1 MSAPEK
7 AKSVGGA
14 ISGIVGTLGG
24 AATIATWLNVTPEM
38 VGAHAY
44 AVLYAALPIASFAF
58 GAVAGWG
65 LKWFLDSRRQP
76 TIRFIAPTASDED
89 IRRDVMSLGPE
100 VKALMLVVADG
111 NEVYARTDD
120 CRYGLHRD
128 ERFVSQFLSMEK
140 IDGGLTLISPTS
152 RLKPF
157 VDGNRDLFS
166 RVGDTAAIR
175 KMPPSEKGT
184 HHYGAGSDDGCPF
197 WWWFDETEASR
208 AD

>member
-1 MSAPEK
+1 MSGVGK

-14 ISGIVGTLGG
+14 ISCVVGTLGG
-24 AATIATWLNVTPEM
+24 IATIASWLNITPE
-38 VGAHAY
+38 VIGAHAY

-76 TIRFIAPTASDED
+76 TISVIAPTAGDED

-111 NEVYARTDD
+111 NEAYARTDD

-128 ERFVSQFLSMEK
+128 ERFISQFLSMEK

>member
-1 MSAPEK
+1 MSGVGK

-14 ISGIVGTLGG
+14 ISCVVGTLGG
-24 AATIATWLNVTPEM
+24 IATIASWLNITPEM
-38 VGAHAY
+38 IGAHAY

-76 TIRFIAPTASDED
+76 TISVIAPTAGDED

-111 NEVYARTDD
+111 NEAYARTDD

-128 ERFVSQFLSMEK
+128 ERFISQFLSMEK

-175 KMPPSEKGT
+175 KMPPSEKGA

>member
-1 MSAPEK
+1 MSGVGK

-14 ISGIVGTLGG
+14 ISCVVGTLGG
-24 AATIATWLNVTPEM
+24 IATIASWLNITPEM
-38 VGAHAY
+38 IGAHAY

-76 TIRFIAPTASDED
+76 TISVIAPTAGDED

-111 NEVYARTDD
+111 NEAYARTDD

-128 ERFVSQFLSMEK
+128 ERFISQFLSMEK
-140 IDGGLTLISPTS
+140 INGGLTLISPTS

>member
-14 ISGIVGTLGG
+14 VSGIVGTLGG

-44 AVLYAALPIASFAF
+44 AVLYAVFPIASFAF

-76 TIRFIAPTASDED
+76 TICVATPTASDED
-89 IRRDVMSLGPE
+89 IRRDVMSLEPE
-100 VKALMLVVADG
+100 LKALMLVVADG
-111 NEVYARTDD
+111 NEAYARTDD
-120 CRYGLHRD
+120 CMYGLHRD
-128 ERFVSQFLSMEK
+128 EGFISQFLSMEK

-166 RVGDTAAIR
+166 RVGDTVARR
-175 KMPPSEKGT
+175 KMPPSEKGAQ
-184 HHYGAGSDDGCPF
+184 HHGIGSDDGCPF
-197 WWWFDETEASR
+197 WWWFEEP
-208 AD
+208 

>member
-1 MSAPEK
+1 MSGVGK

-14 ISGIVGTLGG
+14 ISCVVGTLGG
-24 AATIATWLNVTPEM
+24 IATIASWLNITPEM
-38 VGAHAY
+38 IGAHAY

-65 LKWFLDSRRQP
+65 LKWFLDSRRHP
-76 TIRFIAPTASDED
+76 TIGVIAPTAGDED

-111 NEVYARTDD
+111 NEAYARTDD

>member
-1 MSAPEK
+1 MSGAGK

-14 ISGIVGTLGG
+14 ISCVSGTLGG
-24 AATIATWLNVTPEM
+24 IATIASWLNITPEM
-38 VGAHAY
+38 IGAHAY

-65 LKWFLDSRRQP
+65 LKWLLDSRRQP
-76 TIRFIAPTASDED
+76 TIRVVAPTASDD
-89 IRRDVMSLGPE
+89 DVRRDVMSLGPE
-100 VKALMLVVADG
+100 LKALMLVVADG
-111 NEVYARTDD
+111 NEAYARTDD
-120 CRYGLHRD
+120 CRFGLHRD
-128 ERFVSQFLSMEK
+128 ERFISQFLSMEK

-152 RLKPF
+152 LLKPF

-197 WWWFDETEASR
+197 WWWYEEP
-208 AD
+208 

>member
-1 MSAPEK
+1 MSGVGK

-14 ISGIVGTLGG
+14 ISCVVGTLGG
-24 AATIATWLNVTPEM
+24 IATIASWLNITPEM
-38 VGAHAY
+38 IGAHAY

-76 TIRFIAPTASDED
+76 TISVIAPTASDED
-89 IRRDVMSLGPE
+89 VRRDVMSLSPE
-100 VKALMLVVADG
+100 LKALMLVVADG
-111 NEVYARTDD
+111 NEAYARTDD

-128 ERFVSQFLSMEK
+128 ERFISQFLSMEK
-140 IDGGLTLISPTS
+140 IDGGLTLVSPTS

-197 WWWFDETEASR
+197 WWWFDETEASC

>member
-14 ISGIVGTLGG
+14 VSGIVGTLGG

-76 TIRFIAPTASDED
+76 TIRVIAPTANDED
-89 IRRDVMSLGPE
+89 IRRDVMSLSPE
-100 VKALMLVVADG
+100 LKALMLVVADG
-111 NEVYARTDD
+111 NEAYARTDD
-120 CRYGLHRD
+120 CMYGLHRD
-128 ERFVSQFLSMEK
+128 EGFISQFLSMEK
-140 IDGGLTLISPTS
+140 IDGGLTLILPTS

-166 RVGDTAAIR
+166 RVGDTVARR
-175 KMPPSEKGT
+175 KMPPSEKGAQ
-184 HHYGAGSDDGCPF
+184 HHGIGSDDGCPF
-197 WWWFDETEASR
+197 WWWFEEP
-208 AD
+208 

>member
-7 AKSVGGA
+7 AKCVGGA
-14 ISGIVGTLGG
+14 VSGIIGALGG
-24 AATIATWLNVTPEM
+24 AATVATWLNITPEM
-38 VGAHAY
+38 VGAHVY
-44 AVLYAALPIASFAF
+44 AVLYAVLPIASFVF

-76 TIRFIAPTASDED
+76 TICVMAPTASDED
-89 IRRDVMSLGPE
+89 IRRDVMSLEPE
-100 VKALMLVVADG
+100 LKALMLVVADG
-111 NEVYARTDD
+111 NEAYARTDD
-120 CRYGLHRD
+120 CRYGLHHD
-128 ERFVSQFLSMEK
+128 EMFISQFLSMEK

-166 RVGDTAAIR
+166 HVGDTVAKR

-184 HHYGAGSDDGCPF
+184 QHHGIGSDDGCPF
-197 WWWFDETEASR
+197 WWWFDATEVSR

>member
-1 MSAPEK
+1 MSGVGK

-14 ISGIVGTLGG
+14 ISCVVGTLGG
-24 AATIATWLNVTPEM
+24 IATIASWLNITPEM
-38 VGAHAY
+38 IGAHAY

-76 TIRFIAPTASDED
+76 TISVIAPTAGDED

-111 NEVYARTDD
+111 NEAYARTDD

-128 ERFVSQFLSMEK
+128 ERFISQFLSMEK

-157 VDGNRDLFS
+157 IDGNRDLFS

>member
-1 MSAPEK
+1 MSGVGK

-14 ISGIVGTLGG
+14 ISCVVGTLGG
-24 AATIATWLNVTPEM
+24 IATIASWLNITPEM
-38 VGAHAY
+38 IGAHAY

-76 TIRFIAPTASDED
+76 TISVIAPTAGDED
-89 IRRDVMSLGPE
+89 IRREVMSLGPE

-111 NEVYARTDD
+111 NEAYARTDD

-128 ERFVSQFLSMEK
+128 ERFISQFLSMEK

>member
-14 ISGIVGTLGG
+14 VSGIVGTLGG

-44 AVLYAALPIASFAF
+44 AVLYATLPIASFAF

-76 TIRFIAPTASDED
+76 TIRAIAPTASDED
-89 IRRDVMSLGPE
+89 IRRDVMTLSPE
-100 VKALMLVVADG
+100 LKALMLVVADG
-111 NEVYARTDD
+111 NEAYARTDD
-120 CRYGLHRD
+120 CMYGLHRD
-128 ERFVSQFLSMEK
+128 EGFISQFLSMEK

-166 RVGDTAAIR
+166 RVGDTVARR
-175 KMPPSEKGT
+175 KMPPSEKGAQ
-184 HHYGAGSDDGCPF
+184 HHGIGSDDGCPF
-197 WWWFDETEASR
+197 WWWFEEP
-208 AD
+208 